1 MQSNSTT
8 QATPNFQYVDSKIQ
22 TDASVNIF
30 IGFSILIPMIV
41 FVGFNFYK
49 KHRAAVLSKQIALLE
64 KLWLL
69 NIKKKYHCD

>member
-8 QATPNFQYVDSKIQ
+8 QPTPNSQYVDSRMQ
-22 TDASVNIF
+22 TDVSVNIF

-41 FVGFNFYK
+41 FVGFNIYK
-49 KHRAAVLSKQIALLE
+49 KHRAAVLSQQIASLE

-69 NIKKKYHCD
+69 NIKKKRA

>member
-8 QATPNFQYVDSKIQ
+8 QPTPNSQYVDSRMQ
-22 TDASVNIF
+22 TDVSINIF

-41 FVGFNFYK
+41 FVGFNIYK
-49 KHRAAVLSKQIALLE
+49 KHRTVVLSQQIASLE

-69 NIKKKYHCD
+69 NIKKKRA